1 MAFLWFIK
9 TAGFFNTAGKRCG
22 NAILV
27 KSTNGVQKNKML
39 LIKENIHNPGQNE
52 GAHSCEGAHY
62 GKS

>member
-27 KSTNGVQKNKML
+27 KSTNGVQNKMH
-39 LIKENIHNPGQNE
+39 LIKENPQSWPKYMRE
-52 GAHSCEGAHY
+52 TLALV
-62 GKS
+62 